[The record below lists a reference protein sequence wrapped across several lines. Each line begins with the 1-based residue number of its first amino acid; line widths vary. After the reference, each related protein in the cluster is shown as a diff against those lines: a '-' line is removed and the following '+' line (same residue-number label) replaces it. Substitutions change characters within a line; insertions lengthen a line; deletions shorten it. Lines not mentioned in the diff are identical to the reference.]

1 LLFAGSLGRR
11 PEPEKPDKPDG
22 RPKPE
27 SRPDDLTPEE
37 RKRIDGILSQAWTDP
52 AVIAAREEVHTA
64 TDNYRKALRNAVERI
79 DPTAVPLMG
88 KLHDKSRFEA
98 MRRKIPGD
106 RPPGMGPGTG
116 PGIGT
121 GIAPD
126 PAGAIPAI
134 AIQEANLRHLEG
146 PDRERFL
153 QLARQIQEDGTLKP
167 NVKATFETWT
177 RGGRDA
183 GKSRRELRDRF
194 LAEMRKRD
202 PWAAEILKKDPLA
215 ESKSKDGGPLPSPKG
230 RSSHSSPAL
239 TRGLRRRAQGPKLPF
254 ATLGEEVETIVQ
266 AFHREQLVALLQTAQ
281 EVICNHVRD
290 HLGR

>member
-1 LLFAGSLGRR
+1 MTMDPNFSRNWMARFERCRLSASLAGIMMLGVSLSAWADG
-11 PEPEKPDKPDG
+11 PEPAKPDKPDG

-27 SRPDDLTPEE
+27 GRPDDLSPEE

-106 RPPGMGPGTG
+106 GPPGMGPGTG
-116 PGIGT
+116 PQLP
-121 GIAPD
+121 PD
-126 PAGAIPAI
+126 PAGAIQFI
-134 AIQEANLRHLEG
+134 ANQEANLRHLEG

-153 QLARQIQEDGTLKP
+153 GLARQIQEDGTLKP

-183 GKSRRELRDRF
+183 GKSRRDLRDGL

-202 PWAAEILKKDPLA
+202 PWAAELLKKDPKPN
-215 ESKSKDGGPLPSPKG
+215 EGGPIPPK
-230 RSSHSSPAL
+230 
-239 TRGLRRRAQGPKLPF
+239 K
-254 ATLGEEVETIVQ
+254 VEQ
-266 AFHREQLVALLQTAQ
+266 AAPPRP
-281 EVICNHVRD
+281 
-290 HLGR
+290 